1 MNSPVLVQ
9 KARKVYPGGT
19 EALKGVDLEIT
30 EGEAV
35 GLIGPNGAGKTTL
48 VKLVLGL
55 LRPTSGHVQVWGE
68 DAYSL
73 SNPLRGRM
81 GFLLEEQGIYGS
93 LTVEENLLFWARVY
107 GVEPTRIEKLLR
119 EWDLEEK
126 RKAPAKELS
135 AGMRQKLAIV
145 RTLLHDPS
153 LLVLD
158 EPTSN
163 LDPAARKNV
172 VDLLWSY
179 TGQGKALLIT
189 SHDLFD
195 IERICTRIVL
205 LRRGRIAAQGTMN
218 ELRTQLGVGREVR
231 IAVSQ
236 PIPVPLM
243 KGLVV
248 QYGAKPLGERELLVS
263 DEEMD
268 TRSLVREL
276 VEQGFDVDRVE
287 ERRVT
292 LEDLYTTIVKED
304 EER

>member
-1 MNSPVLVQ
+1 MSSPVVVQ

-19 EALKGVDLEIT
+19 EALTGVDLVLS

-35 GLIGPNGAGKTTL
+35 GLVGPNGAGKTTL
-48 VKLVLGL
+48 VKLILGL
-55 LRPTSGHVQVWGE
+55 LRPTSGSIKVWGE

-73 SNPLRGRM
+73 SYPLRKRI
-81 GFLLEEQGIYGS
+81 GFLLEEQGIYEI
-93 LTVEENLLFWARVY
+93 LTVEENLLFWARLY
-107 GVEPTRIEKLLR
+107 GVESAQIERLLR

-126 RKAPAKELS
+126 RSALAKGLS
-135 AGMRQKLAIV
+135 AGMRQKLAILKALV
-145 RTLLHDPS
+145 PAPP

-163 LDPAARKNV
+163 LDPAARKKV
-172 VDLLWSY
+172 VELLQGY
-179 TGQGKALLIT
+179 RGEGKALLIT

-195 IERICTRIVL
+195 VERICTRIVL
-205 LRRGRIAAQGTMN
+205 LRRGRIAAQGTMD

-231 IAVSQ
+231 IAVAQ
-236 PIPVPLM
+236 RLPVPVVE
-243 KGLVV
+243 GLVARF
-248 QYGAKPLGERELLVS
+248 GAKPLGERELLVS
-263 DEEMD
+263 AGKTEA
-268 TRSLVREL
+268 RALVREL
-276 VEQGFDVDRVE
+276 VEEGFDVDRVD

>member
-1 MNSPVLVQ
+1 MSSPVVVQ

-19 EALKGVDLEIT
+19 EALTGVDLVLS

-35 GLIGPNGAGKTTL
+35 GLVGPNGAGKTTL
-48 VKLVLGL
+48 VKLILGL
-55 LRPTSGHVQVWGE
+55 LRPTSGSIKVWGE

-73 SNPLRGRM
+73 SYPLRKRI
-81 GFLLEEQGIYGS
+81 GFLLEEQGVYEI
-93 LTVEENLLFWARVY
+93 LTVEENLLFWARLY
-107 GVEPTRIEKLLR
+107 GVESAQIERLLR

-126 RKAPAKELS
+126 RSALAKGLS
-135 AGMRQKLAIV
+135 AGMRQKLAILKALV
-145 RTLLHDPS
+145 PAPP

-163 LDPAARKNV
+163 LDPAARKKV
-172 VDLLWSY
+172 VELLQGY
-179 TGQGKALLIT
+179 RGEGKALLIT

-195 IERICTRIVL
+195 VERICTRIVL
-205 LRRGRIAAQGTMN
+205 LRRGRIAAQGTMD

-231 IAVSQ
+231 IAVAQ
-236 PIPVPLM
+236 RLPVPVVE
-243 KGLVV
+243 GLVARF
-248 QYGAKPLGERELLVS
+248 GAKPLGERELLVS
-263 DEEMD
+263 AGKTEA
-268 TRSLVREL
+268 RALVREL
-276 VEQGFDVDRVE
+276 VEQGFDVDRVD